1 MKRLRIG
8 VVFGGRSTEHEV
20 SILSAQSII
29 SAIDPARFEVVPL
42 YIDRE
47 GRWLVG
53 DSLKRLV
60 SGDAAREYVYLPPD
74 PTQHSLVSAQNGLD
88 SPSRLAGKSDSP
100 SRVEGK
106 SDSPSRVEGKSD
118 SPSPLVGEGRGGG
131 LPPLDVV
138 FPVFHGLNGEDG
150 SIQGVLE
157 LANIPYIGAGVLG
170 SALGLDKIYMKR
182 AFAAVGLPVVDY
194 VPITRRRF
202 EKDPDAFIATV
213 EERLGYPC
221 FSKFANSGSS
231 VGTSKAHNRQELVDG
246 LRLASSFD
254 RKLLVERAIDARELE
269 VSVLGNDEPEASV
282 VGEVVPAHEFY
293 DYAAKYLDE
302 GSQLLIPAPI
312 DPAVAEQARTMS
324 VRAFQALDAA
334 GMARVDFF
342 YERGTGRLFLNE
354 VNTIP
359 GFTRISMYPKLWEAS
374 GLPYAR
380 LIDRLVELALERFND
395 KQRSQTAID
404 SRLLQGDPNA

>member
-1 MKRLRIG
+1 MKRLRVG
-8 VVFGGRSTEHEV
+8 VLFGGRSTEHEV

-29 SAIDPARFEVVPL
+29 GAMDRERFEAVPL
-42 YIDRE
+42 YIDKE

-53 DSLKRLV
+53 DTLKLLL
-60 SGDAAREYVYLPPD
+60 SDEAARKYVYLPPD
-74 PTQHSLVSAQNGLD
+74 PTQHSLVPAFNGV
-88 SPSRLAGKSDSP
+88 SPSALTSSASQS
-100 SRVEGK
+100 
-106 SDSPSRVEGKSD
+106 
-118 SPSPLVGEGRGGG
+118 GG

-157 LANIPYIGAGVLG
+157 LANIPYVGAGILG

-194 VPITRRRF
+194 LPITRREYER
-202 EKDPDAFIATV
+202 DPDAFIAQV
-213 EERLGYPC
+213 EARIGYPC
-221 FSKFANSGSS
+221 FTKFANSGSS
-231 VGTSKAHNRQELVDG
+231 VGTTKAHHRAELIEG
-246 LRLASSFD
+246 LRLAGTFD
-254 RKLLVERAIDARELE
+254 RKLLVEKAVDARELE

-293 DYAAKYLDE
+293 DYEAKYLDE
-302 GSQLLIPAPI
+302 GSRLIIPAEI
-312 DPAVAEQARTMS
+312 DDGLATEVRSMAI
-324 VRAFQALDAA
+324 RAFKAVDAA

-342 YERGTGRLFLNE
+342 LDRGRGRVVLNE
-354 VNTIP
+354 LNTIP

-374 GLPYAR
+374 GLPYAKLIAR
-380 LIDRLVELALERFND
+380 LIELAIERFAD

-404 SRLLQGDPNA
+404 SRLLGSGNDA

>member
-1 MKRLRIG
+1 MSRLRIG
-8 VVFGGRSTEHEV
+8 VLFGGRSTEHEV

-29 SAIDPARFEVVPL
+29 AAMDPQRFEAVPL
-42 YIDRE
+42 YIDKA

-53 DSLKRLV
+53 GSLKQLV
-60 SGDAAREYVYLPPD
+60 RENAAGKYVYLPPD
-74 PTQHSLVSAQNGLD
+74 PTQRSLVPAKDGIAAGSSLPALD
-88 SPSRLAGKSDSP
+88 A
-100 SRVEGK
+100 
-106 SDSPSRVEGKSD
+106 
-118 SPSPLVGEGRGGG
+118 
-131 LPPLDVV
+131 V

-150 SIQGVLE
+150 TIQGVLE
-157 LANIPYIGAGVLG
+157 LANLPYVGAGVLG

-182 AFAAVGLPVVDY
+182 AFAAAGLPIVDY
-194 VPITRRRF
+194 LPITRRQY
-202 EKDPDAFIATV
+202 EQDPNAFITLV

-231 VGTSKAHNRQELVDG
+231 VGTTKAHNRPELVAG

-254 RKLLVERAIDARELE
+254 RKLLVERAVDARELE

-293 DYAAKYLDE
+293 DYDAKYLDE
-302 GSQLLIPAPI
+302 GSRLLIPAAI
-312 DPAVAEQARTMS
+312 DAGVAEDVRALAR
-324 VRAFQALDAA
+324 RAFQAVDAA

-342 YERGTGRLFLNE
+342 MERKTGRVLVNE
-354 VNTIP
+354 LNTIP

-374 GLPYAR
+374 GLSYPK
-380 LIDRLVELALERFND
+380 LIERLVDLAIERFND

-404 SRLLQGDPNA
+404 TKLLESETNQ

>member
-1 MKRLRIG
+1 MSRLRIG
-8 VVFGGRSTEHEV
+8 VLFGGRSTEHEV

-29 SAIDPARFEVVPL
+29 AAMDPQRFEPVPL
-42 YIDRE
+42 YIDKN

-53 DSLKRLV
+53 GSLTRLV
-60 SGDAAREYVYLPPD
+60 TEDATRKYVYLPPD
-74 PTQHSLVSAQNGLD
+74 PTQHSLVPALD
-88 SPSRLAGKSDSP
+88 
-100 SRVEGK
+100 
-106 SDSPSRVEGKSD
+106 
-118 SPSPLVGEGRGGG
+118 GRGGL
-131 LPPLDVV
+131 LPPLDAV

-150 SIQGVLE
+150 TIQGVLE
-157 LANIPYIGAGVLG
+157 LANVPYVGAGVLG

-182 AFAAVGLPVVDY
+182 AFAAAGLPIVDY
-194 VPITRRRF
+194 LPITRRQY
-202 EKDPDAFIATV
+202 EQDPDAFITTV

-231 VGTSKAHNRQELVDG
+231 VGTTKAHDRAELVAG

-254 RKLLVERAIDARELE
+254 RKLLVERAVDARELE
-269 VSVLGNDEPEASV
+269 VSVLGNDDPQASV

-293 DYAAKYLDE
+293 DYDAKYLDE
-302 GSQLLIPAPI
+302 GSRLLIPAPI
-312 DPAVAEQARTMS
+312 EAGVADEVRGMAL
-324 VRAFQALDAA
+324 RAFQAVDAA

-342 YERGTGRLFLNE
+342 LERKTNRILLNE

-374 GLPYAR
+374 GLSYPS
-380 LIDRLVELALERFND
+380 LIERLVDLAIERFND

-404 SRLLQGDPNA
+404 TAILKPGANE